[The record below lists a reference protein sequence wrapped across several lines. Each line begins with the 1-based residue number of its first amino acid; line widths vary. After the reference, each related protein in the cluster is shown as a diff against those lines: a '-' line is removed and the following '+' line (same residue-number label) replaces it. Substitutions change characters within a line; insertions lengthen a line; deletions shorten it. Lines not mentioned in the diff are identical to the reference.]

1 MRLVSRLF
9 LFSVSLVFIAHP
21 DASSARLPEKPA
33 EHSLLY
39 WRYLCHGE
47 RQVESIQQNTR
58 EFKCPSQGWLVRTPA
73 TSGVVKE
80 IIDDAP

>member
-9 LFSVSLVFIAHP
+9 LFCISIHLGAYPQAF
-21 DASSARLPEKPA
+21 ARLPEKPA

-47 RQVESIQQNTR
+47 RQVESVQQNTR

-73 TSGVVKE
+73 SSGVVKE
-80 IIDDAP
+80 IIDDTP